1 MKILLVGYGKMGKNI
16 EGIARERGHEIA
28 GIVDQNN
35 IESINEYTSNEV
47 DAAIEFTQ
55 PDSAYNNLTA
65 LMKNSIPT
73 VCGTTGWLDKRDDIE
88 KLCQQHQAAFFYA
101 SNFSVGVNL
110 FFAVNNYLAKL
121 MNRFEEYDV
130 SMKEIHHIHKL
141 DAPSGTAVTLAEGIL
156 ENLKRKNNWILDE
169 SGTPQDLTVHAE
181 RTGEVP
187 GTHIVTYNSPIDT
200 IDIKHEAHSRKG
212 FATGAV
218 LAAEYIAGKQGI
230 FGMNDL
236 LNL

>member
-16 EGIARERGHEIA
+16 ESIVRERGHEIA
-28 GIVDQNN
+28 GIVDKDNSKT
-35 IESINEYTSNEV
+35 IAEYAEGEV

-55 PDSAYNNLTA
+55 PDSAFSNLKA
-65 LMKNSIPT
+65 LMEKGIPT
-73 VCGTTGWLDKRDDIE
+73 VCGTTGWLDQRPTVE
-88 KLCQQHQAAFFYA
+88 QLCREHNSAFFYA

-110 FFAVNNYLAKL
+110 FFAVNKYLAKL
-121 MNRFEEYDV
+121 MNRFDEYDV
-130 SMKEIHHIHKL
+130 EMKEIHHIHKL

-156 ENLKRKNNWILDE
+156 ENLSRKEKWVLDKD
-169 SGTPQDLTVHAE
+169 GAPGDLTVKAE

-218 LAAEYIAGKQGI
+218 LAAEFIAGKQGI

-236 LNL
+236 LNI